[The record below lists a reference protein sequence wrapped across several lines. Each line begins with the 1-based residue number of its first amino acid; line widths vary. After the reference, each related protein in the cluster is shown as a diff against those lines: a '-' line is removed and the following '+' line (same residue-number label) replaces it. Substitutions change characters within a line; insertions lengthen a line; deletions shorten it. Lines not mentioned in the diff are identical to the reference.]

1 MATKRKTEKRVQNY
15 SGFFGEELSERVDT
29 TLIRDHF
36 TEEVC
41 SQIDTTLIR
50 DHQTEELCKKID
62 THLIE
67 PVGVEIEAR
76 RKRNSTQVGKYKG
89 MEASSR
95 ERRNIQLWE
104 SLYPTQKKVIR

>member
-1 MATKRKTEKRVQNY
+1 MATKRKAEKRVQNY

-41 SQIDTTLIR
+41 SQIDT
-50 DHQTEELCKKID
+50 
-62 THLIE
+62 HLIE

-76 RKRNSTQVGKYKG
+76 RRRNSTQAGKYKG
-89 MEASSR
+89 REVSSR

-104 SLYPTQKKVIR
+104 SLYPTQKKVVR